1 MGNRASPRPP
11 EPPPDPP
18 KWQQVLAP
26 KALEERDV
34 PEPEQ
39 GLVVQVPEDRLHD
52 PREEAP
58 LFARLPEHAKEDLRD
73 RWRAV
78 EGVRGDQ
85 VLRRKET
92 ALRWVAEGAALLA
105 LVEALLHTPARLGLL
120 LAAGVGAA
128 TGACAAVAK
137 PGPLRYGFLFMA
149 VYIVFGALLGSR
161 HVAYYLFTSPL
172 VLGLAGALATTHRL
186 QRFDATEL

>member
-1 MGNRASPRPP
+1 
-11 EPPPDPP
+11 
-18 KWQQVLAP
+18 VLAP
-26 KALEERDV
+26 AAAKEEKEV
-34 PEPEQ
+34 PEPEP
-39 GLVVQVPEDRLHD
+39 GLVVEVPEDRLHD
-52 PREEAP
+52 PREQAP

-73 RWRAV
+73 RWRAA
-78 EGVRGDQ
+78 EGARGDQ

-105 LVEALLHTPARLGLL
+105 LAEALLHTPTRLGLL

-128 TGACAAVAK
+128 TGAVAAALK

-149 VYIVFGALLGSR
+149 VYIVFGGLLGSR